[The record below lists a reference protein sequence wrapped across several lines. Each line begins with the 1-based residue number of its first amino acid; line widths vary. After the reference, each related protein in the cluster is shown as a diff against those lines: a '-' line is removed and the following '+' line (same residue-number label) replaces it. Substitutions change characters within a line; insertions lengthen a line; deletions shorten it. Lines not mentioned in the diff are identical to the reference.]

1 MRDGGAVMARIRSIK
16 PEFWSDPDVVALPF
30 ATRLFWIGMWSHADD
45 YGVLKDEPERLRL
58 QIMPAD
64 PVDAA
69 AMVDELVKRD
79 LILRRVAPDGTPVLV
94 IRTFCVHQKIDKRA
108 AGRWG
113 HPDDFTDPQPIPT
126 TPTRSRPT
134 PTEPAPVLEGKGL
147 ERSTTS
153 APPPA
158 VAGEADKLV
167 KAFWNDANPKPAVKF
182 IALRKIVERFLEAGW
197 PPTEVAKALRRTRA
211 FTVDA
216 IEFTLREKA
225 APQNKNIPVLQ
236 DFVAR
241 DSA

>member
-1 MRDGGAVMARIRSIK
+1 MARIRSIK
-16 PEFWSDPDVVALPF
+16 PEFWSDPDVVSLPF

-69 AMVDELVKRD
+69 AMVDELVKRQ
-79 LILRRVAPDGTPVLV
+79 LVLRKVTPDGTAVLV

-113 HPDDFTDPQPIPT
+113 HPDEFTDPQPIPT
-126 TPTRSRPT
+126 VPARPRRTPTPST
-134 PTEPAPVLEGKGL
+134 PVLEGKGL
-147 ERSTTS
+147 EGNGSS
-153 APPPA
+153 PAPPPA
-158 VAGEADKLV
+158 TAGEADTLV

-197 PPTEVAKALRRTRA
+197 PPTDVAKALRRTRA

-225 APQNKNIPVLQ
+225 APQNRNIPVLQ